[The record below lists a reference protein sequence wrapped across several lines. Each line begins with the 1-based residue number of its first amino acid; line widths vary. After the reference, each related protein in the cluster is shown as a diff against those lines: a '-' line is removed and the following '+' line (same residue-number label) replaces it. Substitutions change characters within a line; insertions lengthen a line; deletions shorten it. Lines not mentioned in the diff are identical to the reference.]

1 MPAGVSTECVCVCVC
16 MCACVHAFV
25 CLRARVHVCV
35 GLTDILDNRADR
47 TPAIV
52 EMDSERLAI
61 H

>member
-1 MPAGVSTECVCVCVC
+1 MPAGVSTECVCVC
-16 MCACVHAFV
+16 
-25 CLRARVHVCV
+25 VHVCV